1 MWMKAFFYSQV
12 LFYFRN
18 LHICSKDEVK
28 TNVVRISGTVS
39 HDTAVHWTVLEQNRC
54 FWWEAEPSGL
64 HSGLTMAWLEWL
76 ETIRW
81 EAGNLPQPPSTSLH
95 LPARALL
102 STANTKSSHSTS
114 PSERGNYLQFSKMII
129 HNISWGSLNLESE
142 SELFR
147 TLDFTLYYTGDFC
160 KLFDYSHFLHIF
172 TYPSIKAMPCF
183 LN

>member
-64 HSGLTMAWLEWL
+64 HSGLTMAWLVWL

-81 EAGNLPQPPSTSLH
+81 EAGNLPPPPPSSLPQLSSSPPTSNSVTPHH
-95 LPARALL
+95 LQTRGNYRYWQFKMEIKEDTEIFLCEIFTSGKYAWAFRHNTNYLL
-102 STANTKSSHSTS
+102 ST
-114 PSERGNYLQFSKMII
+114 NYLQPLKPTQC
-129 HNISWGSLNLESE
+129 NA
-142 SELFR
+142 
-147 TLDFTLYYTGDFC
+147 
-160 KLFDYSHFLHIF
+160 KV
-172 TYPSIKAMPCF
+172 PK
-183 LN
+183 